1 MFYQLMSY
9 LLLVAYKPKQEL
21 KLFIMTFKQHSP
33 YEIQTNEFELFKC
46 FLYEQAGILLAEHK
60 KHLVANRL
68 ARRLRHFHFSDYKE
82 YYELVQS
89 NPNEHRIAID
99 LLTTNETYFF
109 REPKHFDFLKN
120 QILNQWPNNKKLRCW
135 SAAAS
140 TGEESYSLAMLLDS
154 VLGIKPWDIFAS
166 DINHSVLKK
175 AKAAHYLMDRIDGI
189 PQEFLKKYCL
199 KGTGE
204 YQGSLLISPKIR
216 NKVTFSP
223 VNLTQPFPQNGKFDI
238 IFLRNV
244 MIYFDNKT
252 KEKIIAKMTS
262 QLSEGGYLFIGHT
275 ESLKAIKHNLV
286 EVTSTIFRKN
296 E

>member
-1 MFYQLMSY
+1 M
-9 LLLVAYKPKQEL
+9 APKQSNQ
-21 KLFIMTFKQHSP
+21 F
-33 YEIQTNEFELFKC
+33 EIQANEFELFKC
-46 FLYEQAGILLAEHK
+46 FLYEQAGIILAEHK

-68 ARRLRHFHFSDYKE
+68 AKRLRHFNISRYKD
-82 YYELVQS
+82 YYELVQT
-89 NPNEHRIAID
+89 NADEHRIAID

-120 QILNQWPNNKKLRCW
+120 EILKQWPSNKKLRCW

-140 TGEESYSLAMLLDS
+140 TGEESYSLAMLFDS
-154 VLGIKPWDIFAS
+154 ELGITPWEIFAS

-189 PQEFLKKYCL
+189 PKNFLKKYCL

-216 NKVTFSP
+216 HKVTFAP
-223 VNLTQPFPQNGKFDI
+223 INLTHPLPQNGKFDV

-244 MIYFDNKT
+244 MIYFDNDT
-252 KEKIIAKMTS
+252 KEKIINKMTN
-262 QLSEGGYLFIGHT
+262 QLNEGGYLFIGHP
-275 ESLKAIKHNLV
+275 ESLKAIKHSLIEITPTV
-286 EVTSTIFRKN
+286 FRR
-296 E
+296 EE